1 MSHGQD
7 REVTPFKWDWQ
18 PRMHLRVA
26 LPGRQVGKP
35 RAVWTL
41 SHCAA
46 CVLARIVSGVLF
58 ILTLKY
64 KSLVLHSK
72 SNLTTKADL
81 LSVVFWC
88 YTDFFPP

>member
-1 MSHGQD
+1 M
-7 REVTPFKWDWQ
+7 TLFKWDWQ

-26 LPGRQVGKP
+26 LPGRQAGKP

-46 CVLARIVSGVLF
+46 FVLARNVSGVLF
-58 ILTLKY
+58 TLTLFTLTLEY